1 MKLPTKKEQAV
12 VSKAAQKFFKS
23 RNMPSFRAFSYSKGV
38 ELPTAPRKR
47 CA

>member
-23 RNMPSFRAFSYSKGV
+23 RKMPSFRDFSFPKKSERGLYK
-38 ELPTAPRKR
+38 